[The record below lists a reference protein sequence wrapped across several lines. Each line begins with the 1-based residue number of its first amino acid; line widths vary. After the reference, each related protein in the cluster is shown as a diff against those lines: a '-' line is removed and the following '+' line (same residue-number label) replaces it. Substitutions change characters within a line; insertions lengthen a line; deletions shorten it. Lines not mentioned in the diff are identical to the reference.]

1 MDVIVKKQYSLRNQP
16 FYKLLGFSVGLVD
29 SDTQSLSFYSQ
40 KLTEANLL
48 VEAVRDLGEL
58 SRVIVTNPIYA
69 VVFNPSLED
78 VDRDIS
84 ALRSFIEQNPQ
95 LPVIT
100 MAKTMQEMQINAI
113 MKVGTRLHINR
124 DLSHPRDLLIA
135 LEQILTK

>member
-48 VEAVRDLGEL
+48 VEAVGDLDEL
-58 SRVIVTNPIYA
+58 NRIIVDNPIYA
-69 VVFNPSLED
+69 VVFNPSVERI
-78 VDRDIS
+78 DRDIN
-84 ALRSFIEQNPQ
+84 ALRNFAEQNPQ
-95 LPVIT
+95 LPIIT

-113 MKVGTRLHINR
+113 MKAGTRLHINR

>member
-48 VEAVRDLGEL
+48 VEAVGDLDEL
-58 SRVIVTNPIYA
+58 NRIIADNPIYA
-69 VVFNPSLED
+69 VVFNPSVERI
-78 VDRDIS
+78 DRDIN
-84 ALRSFIEQNPQ
+84 ALRNFAEQNPQ
-95 LPVIT
+95 LPIIT

-113 MKVGTRLHINR
+113 MKAGTRLHINR

>member
-16 FYKLLGFSVGLVD
+16 FYKLLGFSIGLVD

-40 KLTEANLL
+40 KLAEANLL
-48 VEAVRDLGEL
+48 VEAVSNLDEL
-58 SRVIVTNPIYA
+58 NQAITNNSIYA
-69 VVFNPSLED
+69 VVFNPNLERI
-78 VDRDIS
+78 DREIS
-84 ALRSFIEQNPQ
+84 ALGSFIEQNPQ

-113 MKVGTRLHINR
+113 MKAGTRLHINR